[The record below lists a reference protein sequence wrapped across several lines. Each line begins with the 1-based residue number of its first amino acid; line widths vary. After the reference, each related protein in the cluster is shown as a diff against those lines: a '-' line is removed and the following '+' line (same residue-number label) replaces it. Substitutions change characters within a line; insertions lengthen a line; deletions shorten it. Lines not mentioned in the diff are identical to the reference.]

1 MTWLDASIVAV
12 LVLGATFG
20 ALTGA
25 FWQIARVSMAVLG
38 TLGALRWGSWASGVL
53 ENRFSPAAASVFAY
67 FLVFLFLYLAAYA
80 ICSLIDSGLKLAELK
95 WVDRVLGSGL
105 GAAKATAAILVALA
119 GLSMY
124 PTREFSDDMH
134 SSVLA
139 PLLLRGAEAALPV
152 EAKSRVRWM
161 LDEAQRRIEPFYGDA
176 TEAPR
181 ALASA
186 LAPEGQR

>member
-1 MTWLDASIVAV
+1 MSWLDASI
-12 LVLGATFG
+12 LVILLLGACLG

-25 FWQIARVSMAVLG
+25 FWQIARVSMALLG
-38 TLGALRWGSWASGVL
+38 ALGALRWGAWASSML
-53 ENRFSPAAASVFAY
+53 ENRFSPAVASVFAY

-80 ICSLIDSGLKLAELK
+80 ICSLIDSGLRIADLK
-95 WVDRVLGSGL
+95 WVDRLLGSGL
-105 GAAKATAAILVALA
+105 GAAKAMAAVLVALA

-124 PTREFSDDMH
+124 PTREFSSDMR

-139 PLLLRGAEAALPV
+139 PMMLRGAEAALPV
-152 EAKSRVRWM
+152 EAKTRVRWM
-161 LDEAQRRIEPFYGDA
+161 LDEAQRRLEPFYGDA

-181 ALASA
+181 AFATA

>member
-1 MTWLDASIVAV
+1 VTWLDASILVV
-12 LVLGATFG
+12 LALGASFG
-20 ALTGA
+20 AMTGA
-25 FWQIARVSMAVLG
+25 FWQIARVAMAVLG
-38 TLGALRWGSWASGVL
+38 ALGALRWGSWASEVL
-53 ENRFSPAAASVFAY
+53 ENRFNPAVASIFAY
-67 FLVFLFLYLAAYA
+67 VLVFLFLYLAAYA

-95 WVDRVLGSGL
+95 WLDRLLGSGL
-105 GAAKATAAILVALA
+105 GAAKATAAVLVALA

-152 EAKSRVRWM
+152 EAKTRVRWM
-161 LDEAQRRIEPFYGDA
+161 LDETQRRLEPFYGDA
-176 TEAPR
+176 TDAPR
-181 ALASA
+181 AFASA